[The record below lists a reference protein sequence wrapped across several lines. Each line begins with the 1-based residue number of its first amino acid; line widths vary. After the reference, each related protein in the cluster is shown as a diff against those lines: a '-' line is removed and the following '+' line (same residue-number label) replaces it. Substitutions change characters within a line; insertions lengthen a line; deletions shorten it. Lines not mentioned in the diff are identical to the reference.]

1 MVSSAILIQPPT
13 THKQT
18 TLTISSANT
27 DDRSHNYLSLTA
39 STGGPSSSHFGIYQQ
54 TSVGSGDVT
63 TRTLVPVA
71 ISAEPYRKALIAK
84 LLFRQILSLADA
96 PSVSFSD
103 LMTTVAF
110 YFSINT
116 GSSER
121 EADASISFIRSSF
134 FRVTNLQ
141 GVGLADTSGKPIKVP
156 DHTQRPAEIAYFT
169 FRSVVSAIVVD
180 KRAPDKL
187 LSLEFSLRLPQSFQL
202 AA

>member
-1 MVSSAILIQPPT
+1 MPLFPLFA
-13 THKQT
+13 
-18 TLTISSANT
+18 
-27 DDRSHNYLSLTA
+27 
-39 STGGPSSSHFGIYQQ
+39 
-54 TSVGSGDVT
+54 
-63 TRTLVPVA
+63 LV
-71 ISAEPYRKALIAK
+71 
-84 LLFRQILSLADA
+84 
-96 PSVSFSD
+96 
-103 LMTTVAF
+103 
-110 YFSINT
+110 
-116 GSSER
+116 
-121 EADASISFIRSSF
+121 F